1 MMKLYLNLIAFF
13 ILFMGLASTT
23 FANLTN
29 VYRVTLLNKSVRTIH
44 FHANEKKCT
53 RYITPVDLL
62 IEENSALVVHWI
74 TSAINCL
81 GRFAVIKFRVER
93 EGLDDAY
100 LTLDA
105 KLYGKGEV
113 GVLSGGVPIRCK
125 MTSYVQGE
133 KMYDF
138 QCTLT

>member
-1 MMKLYLNLIAFF
+1 MKLYLNLITFF
-13 ILFMGLASTT
+13 ILFMGLTSTI

-29 VYRVTLLNKSVRTIH
+29 VYRVTLLNKSARTVY
-44 FHANEKKCT
+44 FHVSEKHCM
-53 RYITPVDLL
+53 RYITPVDLI
-62 IEENSALVVHWI
+62 IEENNALVVHWVS
-74 TSAINCL
+74 SAINCL

-93 EGLDDAY
+93 EGLEDAY
-100 LTLDA
+100 LTFDA

-125 MTSYVQGE
+125 MTAYVQNE
-133 KMYDF
+133 KMYEF